1 VRRRLLS
8 SAFRLL
14 LSAIC
19 LLPTALFAQ
28 NKTTVTGTL
37 LGPDGSPANGFI
49 SVTATVPFV
58 SADGYNVT
66 AGPPIHMT
74 ITNGTFSAALIPNAG
89 SSTSTCSPPNT
100 CDYYQVTFN
109 LSSTLGN
116 AFYSE
121 TWEVPS
127 TGPVAYQTIIVTS
140 PPSVNY
146 QFPFAQLT
154 PPTGCLTDQFPE
166 WTGSAW
172 TCSSGSSGGSMTW
185 PSAAGVAVYSGSSSW
200 AAPLSTSGSGSTLC
214 LTVSCAM
221 TTPNLGTP
229 SAVTL
234 TNASG
239 LPLSTGVT
247 GNLPVA
253 NLNGGS
259 GASSST
265 FWRGDGTWATPSGG
279 GGGTPG
285 GSNGQI
291 QYDNAG
297 AFGGFTLAGDCAL
310 SMPNITCTRT
320 NGTAFGSLATS
331 SAALAQTL
339 AAVSHKWLNSY
350 NAATGAFTQSQPAS
364 SDLSDYGSVAGG
376 LFGSQTGNYIFAAP
390 NGSNGNGLF
399 RLQVAADQ
407 PNTTVN
413 AVTNDTNVTGSISA
427 QNLTLGWTG
436 QLSIARGG
444 TGNSTGNAAT
454 ATALASTP
462 TQCSG
467 NNFATGVA
475 ASGNANCSQSGF
487 SNLSGSLAL
496 SQTVLTTLGDI
507 LAVNSTPAFAR
518 VAGNT
523 TTSNYFLRSAGNGT
537 ISALPSFAQVAFGD
551 LNGSLASGQLPSGWN
566 PVSIANGGTGQVTP
580 NAAFNVLSPMTT
592 EGDLTYY
599 HSSAGTRL
607 AVGASGTYLRSNG
620 TDPQFS
626 AIQAV
631 DVPTLNQSTTGN
643 ATTATDA
650 SGLTFGSTNIPNG
663 STAPGSDQQLT
674 YNGSNIV
681 GTPIRRVFTFG
692 FGSDDAPPLTT
703 AQITPQRALATA
715 DVTMVV
721 DVILVKASS
730 GASTVQFGYRH
741 STGGSPT
748 TTAYTSA
755 VMTPATV
762 TNVTDTAVC
771 ANAAG
776 TAIMVDGVSV
786 TCGTLATQAWTAGDS
801 IETIGGAADGTSTRL
816 SVQIQAHIQ

>member
-1 VRRRLLS
+1 MRDTGYGTRAWRCLLS

-14 LSAIC
+14 LSACC
-19 LLPTALFAQ
+19 LLPGTLFAQ
-28 NKTTVTGTL
+28 NKTTVTGSL

-49 SVTATVPFV
+49 SITATVPFT

-66 AGPPIHMT
+66 SGPPIHVA
-74 ITNGTFSAALIPNAG
+74 ITSGSFTAALIPNAG
-89 SSTSTCSPPNT
+89 SSTSTCSSPNT

-116 AFYSE
+116 AFYSQ
-121 TWEVPS
+121 TWEVPAS
-127 TGPVAYQTIIVTS
+127 GPVAYPSIVVTS
-140 PPSVNY
+140 PASVSY

-154 PPTGCLTDQFPE
+154 PPTGCLTGQIPE

-172 TCSSGSSGGSMTW
+172 TCSSGGSGGSMTW
-185 PSAAGVAVYSGSSSW
+185 PNSAGVAVYSGSSSW
-200 AAPLSTSGSGSTLC
+200 STALSTSGSGSTLC
-214 LTVSCAM
+214 LTVSCVM

-234 TNASG
+234 TSATG
-239 LPLSTGVT
+239 LPLNTGVT
-247 GNLPVA
+247 GNLPVG

-259 GASSST
+259 GASAST

-285 GSNGQI
+285 GSSGQI

-297 AFGGFTLAGDCAL
+297 AFGGFTLSGDCTF
-310 SMPNITCTRT
+310 SVPNITCTKT
-320 NGTAFGSLATS
+320 SGTAFGSFATKS
-331 SAALAQTL
+331 SL
-339 AAVSHKWLNSY
+339 
-350 NAATGAFTQSQPAS
+350 AS
-364 SDLSDYGSVAGG
+364 SGLSDYGSMSGA
-376 LFGSQTGNYIFAAP
+376 LFGSQTANYVFAAP

-407 PNTTVN
+407 PSTTVN
-413 AVTNDTNVTGSISA
+413 AITNDTNVTGSIA
-427 QNLTLGWTG
+427 TQNLTLGWTG

-454 ATALASTP
+454 ATALASNP

-475 ASGNANCSQSGF
+475 ASGNANCSQPTF
-487 SNLSGSLAL
+487 SNLS
-496 SQTVLTTLGDI
+496 
-507 LAVNSTPAFAR
+507 
-518 VAGNT
+518 
-523 TTSNYFLRSAGNGT
+523 
-537 ISALPSFAQVAFGD
+537 
-551 LNGSLASGQLPSGWN
+551 GSLASGQLPSGWN
-566 PVSIANGGTGQVTP
+566 PVSIANGGTGQTNA
-580 NAAFNVLSPMTT
+580 NAAFNALSPMTT
-592 EGDLTYY
+592 EGDLEYY
-599 HSSAGTRL
+599 HSLAGTRL

-626 AIQAV
+626 TIQST
-631 DVPTLNQSTTGN
+631 DVPILNQSTTGN
-643 ATTATDA
+643 AATASDS
-650 SGLTFGSTNIPNG
+650 SGLTFGSTNIPNS
-663 STAPGSDQQLT
+663 STAPSSDQQLT
-674 YNGSNIV
+674 YNGTSIV
-681 GTPIRRVFTFG
+681 GTPIRRLFTFG

-730 GASTVQFGYRH
+730 GASTIQLGYRH

-748 TTAYTSA
+748 ATAYTAA
-755 VMTPATV
+755 VMTPAAV
-762 TNVTDTAVC
+762 GNITDTLVC

-776 TAIMVDGVSV
+776 TAITVDGISV
-786 TCGTLATQAWTAGDS
+786 TCGTLATQTWTAGDS
-801 IETIGGAADGTSTRL
+801 IETLGGAADGTSTRL
-816 SVQIQAHIQ
+816 SVQIQAHVQ